1 MTNKAM
7 NNKTILIIGATG
19 AQGGSVTNVLLKQ
32 DYKLMA
38 YTRNAKSDSAQ
49 ALAKQGVSLI
59 EGDLTDISAL
69 TAAMAKADTVFAVTT
84 PFESGTDGEVQHGYN
99 IANAAKA
106 ANVEHLVF
114 SSVSDANNSTGVP
127 HFDSKY
133 KVEQRIV
140 ENGLNYTF
148 IAPVFFMENH
158 ITAWSL
164 PSLKEGKL
172 SVAMPNNRKLQQV
185 SVKDIGVFAA
195 TVIAMGEKAY
205 GIRVNIAGDELTGD
219 ETASILSVASG
230 RDITFQS
237 VDPQYLR
244 SNSED
249 LYLMFKW
256 FDDVGYSANL
266 TDLLHDF
273 AEVKW
278 QSLNDWANK
287 LDWSILD

>member
-1 MTNKAM
+1 L

-19 AQGGSVTNVLLKQ
+19 AQGGAVTNALLEQ
-32 DYKLMA
+32 GHKLMA
-38 YTRNAKSDSAQ
+38 YTRNTKSDNAQ
-49 ALAKQGVSLI
+49 ALAQRGVSLI
-59 EGDLTDISAL
+59 EGDLTNIEAL
-69 TAAMAKADTVFAVTT
+69 TAAMQTADSVFAVTT
-84 PFESGTDGEVQHGYN
+84 PFETGTDGEVQHGYN
-99 IANAAKA
+99 IADAAKA

-140 ENGLNYTF
+140 DNGLNYTF
-148 IAPVFFMENH
+148 LAPVFFMENH
-158 ITAWSL
+158 LSAWSI

-172 SVAMPNNRKLQQV
+172 TVAMPSDRKLQQV
-185 SVKDIGVFAA
+185 SVRDIGVFAA
-195 TVIAMGEKAY
+195 TVIAMGAKAY
-205 GIRVNIAGDELTGD
+205 GLRINIAGDELTGD
-219 ETASILSVASG
+219 ETATILSATSG

-237 VDPQYLR
+237 VDPKYLR

-266 TDLLHDF
+266 TELQRDF
-273 AEVKW
+273 AGVQW
-278 QSLNDWANK
+278 QSLTDWANK
-287 LDWSILD
+287 VDWSLLD

>member
-1 MTNKAM
+1 M
-7 NNKTILIIGATG
+7 NNKTVLIIGATG
-19 AQGGSVTNVLLKQ
+19 AQGSSVINALVKQ

-38 YTRNAKSDSAQ
+38 YTRNTKSDNAQ
-49 ALAKQGVSLI
+49 TLVKQGVSLI
-59 EGDLTDISAL
+59 EGDLADIATL
-69 TAAMAKADTVFAVTT
+69 TAAMKKVDTVFSVTT
-84 PFESGTDGEVQHGYN
+84 PFESGTDTEVQHGYN
-99 IANAAKA
+99 IADAAKA
-106 ANVEHLVF
+106 ASVEHLVF

-140 ENGLNYTF
+140 KNGLNYTF

-164 PSLKEGKL
+164 PSLKQGKL
-172 SVAMPNNRKLQQV
+172 SVAIPNDRKLQQI

-205 GIRVNIAGDELTGD
+205 GMRVNIAGDELTGD
-219 ETASILSVASG
+219 ETASILSAASG

-237 VDPQYLR
+237 VEPQYLR

-266 TDLLHDF
+266 TDLRYDF
-273 AEVKW
+273 ADVQW
-278 QSLNDWANK
+278 QSLNDWANR
-287 LDWSILD
+287 LDWSLLD

>member
-1 MTNKAM
+1 M
-7 NNKTILIIGATG
+7 NNKTVLIIGATG
-19 AQGGSVTNVLLKQ
+19 AQGGSLTNALLNSVEQ
-32 DYKLMA
+32 DYKLVA
-38 YTRNAKSDSAQ
+38 YTRNAESDNAQ
-49 ALAKQGVSLI
+49 ALAKRGVSLI
-59 EGDLTDISAL
+59 EGDLTDIAAL
-69 TAAMAKADTVFAVTT
+69 TAAMKIADTVFAVTT
-84 PFESGTDGEVQHGYN
+84 PFESGTDSEVQHGYN
-99 IANAAKA
+99 IADAAKA

-172 SVAMPNNRKLQQV
+172 SLAVPNDRRLQQV
-185 SVKDIGVFAA
+185 SVRDIGVFAA

-205 GIRVNIAGDELTGD
+205 GMRVNIAGDELTGD
-219 ETASILSVASG
+219 ETASILSAASG

-266 TDLLHDF
+266 AELQRDF
-273 AEVKW
+273 ADVQW

-287 LDWSILD
+287 LDWSLLD